1 MVDITLT
8 DVPEREIQTAMV
20 RVMHFAGQW
29 PDRVGGPNCCIYGAL
44 DQSSST
50 MSVHRTPKGRLV
62 VKGLPE
68 KELHNG

>member
-8 DVPEREIQTAMV
+8 DVPESEIQTAIV

-29 PDRVGGPNCCIYGAL
+29 PDRVGGHKCCIYGAL

-50 MSVHRTPKGRLV
+50 MIVHRTPKGRLV

-68 KELHNG
+68 KDSHNG